1 MLERENKLIEKL
13 VENKQAATDF
23 MDKEE
28 LVKKILELHYGFLFD
43 SGKSDRYK
51 DYTEIDTFPEEKG
64 KSR

>member
-28 LVKKILELHYGFLFD
+28 LVKKY
-43 SGKSDRYK
+43 
-51 DYTEIDTFPEEKG
+51 
-64 KSR
+64 